1 MWRCLFWLCDCK
13 MPSFLD
19 SSKMQIL
26 DLFLLV
32 FVPDFHAQH
41 NFDPF
46 CFQRCRIQ
54 LPSASLC
61 AVPVGLAQSATL
73 ISSIVVTATFSILT
87 SLIMEAFLD
96 VLKGVQ
102 VHWSNFLPGLLP
114 FSSWRSR
121 EDPEDFSLPG
131 LMLIQLLYWMMFG
144 VHVDMWNPKIDHI
157 MIKQISVV
165 LRF

>member
-1 MWRCLFWLCDCK
+1 M
-13 MPSFLD
+13 
-19 SSKMQIL
+19 
-26 DLFLLV
+26 
-32 FVPDFHAQH
+32 
-41 NFDPF
+41 
-46 CFQRCRIQ
+46 
-54 LPSASLC
+54 
-61 AVPVGLAQSATL
+61 
-73 ISSIVVTATFSILT
+73 
-87 SLIMEAFLD
+87 
-96 VLKGVQ
+96 
-102 VHWSNFLPGLLP
+102 HWSNFLPGLLP